1 MATGTVAT
9 VAHKHA
15 LDLVHYVTCPI
26 VYTTLAYN
34 VGVLPAGALVVPS
47 LSGVYVTTAF
57 AGGTPQTLD
66 IGIGSDPDDFATA
79 LVITAKGYKV
89 IDEFATMD
97 DAYMTADTTVTATL
111 SAGAT
116 VSAGAG
122 FVVIAYVMANRS
134 LG

>member
-9 VAHKHA
+9 VARKYHE
-15 LDLVHYVTCPI
+15 DLVHYVSVPI

-57 AGGTPQTLD
+57 VGGIPQMLD
-66 IGIGSDPDDFATA
+66 IGTASDSDDFATA
-79 LVITAKGYKV
+79 LVITSKGYKV
-89 IDEFATMD
+89 IDEVATAVEM
-97 DAYMTADTTVTATL
+97 YMTADSTVTGTL

-116 VSAGAG
+116 PSAGAG
-122 FVVIAYVMANRS
+122 YVVVAYVIANR
-134 LG
+134 GA